1 MDLPVIA
8 CAVFRCMNNIRLF
21 FFSNVV
27 KNMLKKLLRT
37 KRVYFFGIIYIET
50 INRSVFGGIYVNN
63 RFFHKDEA
71 YFVYFLGKKLNSDL
85 L

>member
-1 MDLPVIA
+1 
-8 CAVFRCMNNIRLF
+8 
-21 FFSNVV
+21 
-27 KNMLKKLLRT
+27 MLKKLLRT
-37 KRVYFFGIIYIET
+37 KRAYFFGIIYIET
-50 INRSVFGGIYVNN
+50 INRSVFGGIYINN